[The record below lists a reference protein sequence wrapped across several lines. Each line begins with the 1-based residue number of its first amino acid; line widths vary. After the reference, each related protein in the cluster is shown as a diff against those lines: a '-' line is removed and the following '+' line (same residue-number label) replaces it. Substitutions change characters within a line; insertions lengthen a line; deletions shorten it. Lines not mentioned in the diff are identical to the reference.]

1 MSIFMC
7 LSLEGWRVSRNRQNA
22 PVRYLDVE
30 RERDA
35 RFTNAHPHRASKKC
49 TKNEKKAKKQ
59 LKSAMEKGNMEGA
72 RIYAANA
79 IREKNQ
85 SLKFLQLSS
94 RIDAVASRVET
105 AVRMNTLTKD
115 MIKVTKG
122 MKGVLRTMNPE
133 RISKVM
139 DKFERQ
145 FEDLDVV
152 SAYQENAMDQ
162 NSSMTTPEGEVD
174 TLMQQVADE
183 HGLAVAD
190 QIQAAPTNNPS
201 LGTKTAI
208 TGNKA
213 EDDLARR
220 LAALKAPDN

>member
-1 MSIFMC
+1 
-7 LSLEGWRVSRNRQNA
+7 
-22 PVRYLDVE
+22 
-30 RERDA
+30 
-35 RFTNAHPHRASKKC
+35 
-49 TKNEKKAKKQ
+49 
-59 LKSAMEKGNMEGA
+59 MEKGNMEGA
-72 RIYAANA
+72 RVYAANA

-152 SAYQENAMDQ
+152 SAYQENAMDA
-162 NSSMTTPEGEVD
+162 NSAMTTPESDVD

-183 HGLAVAD
+183 HGLKVAD
-190 QIQAAPTNNPS
+190 SIEAAPTGAPS
-201 LGTKTAI
+201 LSTGTKT
-208 TGNKA
+208 GNAA

-220 LAALKAPDN
+220 LAALKSDDS